1 MWEDGIFTTITC
13 PEVPQNNSHYFHQ
26 TRVKHNPQCPSTTT
40 QPGPLDQVSVCTYMY
55 IDKRSKRRKQN
66 KNCCMQVPSNRPLRF
81 LHLKFHATLHKYEY
95 GLHSTYEHL
104 QTTKLFKKSLFK
116 IPSHQYYCIKKK
128 QQPPLD
134 TFSPSSN
141 DGSSLLLDTI
151 NRVTRFSPI
160 PSYFLPCVVRPIF
173 ANPTIFLGSSL
184 SLSLLAR

>member
-1 MWEDGIFTTITC
+1 MWEDGIFTAITC

-81 LHLKFHATLHKYEY
+81 LHLKFHATLHNYEY
-95 GLHSTYEHL
+95 GLHMNICRQQSYLKE
-104 QTTKLFKKSLFK
+104 SIFK
-116 IPSHQYYCIKKK
+116 IPYHQYYCIKKSSSRH
-128 QQPPLD
+128 QIHFPPAATTEVLC
-134 TFSPSSN
+134 SWIQ
-141 DGSSLLLDTI
+141 LIELLDFL
-151 NRVTRFSPI
+151 R
-160 PSYFLPCVVRPIF
+160 FLPTFYRVQFDQYLPIRQF
-173 ANPTIFLGSSL
+173 SWALL

>member
-1 MWEDGIFTTITC
+1 
-13 PEVPQNNSHYFHQ
+13 
-26 TRVKHNPQCPSTTT
+26 
-40 QPGPLDQVSVCTYMY
+40 
-55 IDKRSKRRKQN
+55 
-66 KNCCMQVPSNRPLRF
+66 MQVPSNRPLRF

-116 IPSHQYYCIKKK
+116 IPYHQYYCIKKK

-184 SLSLLAR
+184 SLFLLDDVKGSNLFPLIWKPFQGKNLCSKVVKGFETITPCNVQRPTKM